1 MSRPEIL
8 QLSLTLVPSSHS
20 IANLLPSPS
29 NFASHVPLLA
39 VLFLHFWAS
48 YLSFSSIFGHQFPSS
63 LPKLAHEF
71 TDSDSSCYPFLVS
84 RPHLQRNPLSR
95 KLRLSPVPKLS
106 VPLPVSILGSKS
118 KPFTMRPCIVGPS
131 SPPSYST
138 CGNSRRNDLHPD
150 VSTSLCLPP
159 EMPYLI
165 FCPSPKPFVP
175 KCSSVNRSMNPQ

>member
-29 NFASHVPLLA
+29 NFA
-39 VLFLHFWAS
+39 

-63 LPKLAHEF
+63 LLKLAHEF
-71 TDSDSSCYPFLVS
+71 TDSDSSFYPFPVS
-84 RPHLQRNPLSR
+84 HPHLQRNPLSR

-175 KCSSVNRSMNPQ
+175 KCSSVNQSMNPQ

>member
-29 NFASHVPLLA
+29 NFA
-39 VLFLHFWAS
+39 

-71 TDSDSSCYPFLVS
+71 TDSDSSFYPFPVS

-118 KPFTMRPCIVGPS
+118 KPFTMRPCIVSPIILHMWKLQAQRPTSRSLHIIVS
-131 SPPSYST
+131 SA
-138 CGNSRRNDLHPD
+138 RNALLDLL
-150 VSTSLCLPP
+150 S
-159 EMPYLI
+159 
-165 FCPSPKPFVP
+165 VP
-175 KCSSVNRSMNPQ
+175 KALCPQMFIRKSVNESTVKWEK

>member
-29 NFASHVPLLA
+29 NFASHVPLLS

-48 YLSFSSIFGHQFPSS
+48 VPIISSQVSTRVHR
-63 LPKLAHEF
+63 LWL
-71 TDSDSSCYPFLVS
+71 SCYPFPVS

-175 KCSSVNRSMNPQ
+175 KCSSVNQSMNPQ